1 MAHTRINQ
9 RGYVNVNEDLL
20 NLTKILGI
28 GPLGRRSKSCAV
40 TIVPNG
46 KREKSAHQLSMAFR
60 SENEPL
66 IQSRDREEH
75 K

>member
-20 NLTKILGI
+20 NLIRNPGI

-40 TIVPNG
+40 TIVPND
-46 KREKSAHQLSMAFR
+46 KRDKSAHQLSVVFR
-60 SENEPL
+60 SENQPL

>member
-9 RGYVNVNEDLL
+9 RGYVNMNEDL
-20 NLTKILGI
+20 NLIKIPGI

-40 TIVPNG
+40 TIVPND
-46 KREKSAHQLSMAFR
+46 KRDKSAHQLSVVFR
-60 SENEPL
+60 TENQPS